1 MQCESILIVLDT
13 GSHSP
18 ENSDLPTPSLPE
30 SRGATVKIKKGTVS
44 SKKNLRSAI
53 YMCVIVLNYRR

>member
-1 MQCESILIVLDT
+1 MQCESIHNALDT

-30 SRGATVKIKKGTVS
+30 SRGATVNINKGTVS
-44 SKKNLRSAI
+44 SNNNLRSGI
-53 YMCVIVLNYRR
+53 YMCVNYCT